1 MTDTA
6 GTDGTGV
13 TSNGTTPAEPDHMLN
28 PRSTAKIGDHPIHP
42 MLIPFPIVF
51 FVSTFV
57 ADVVYLTS
65 DDAGWAR
72 ASVWLLGAGLATAL
86 LAALAGFVDFFGD
99 RRIQRIGDA
108 WQHMIGNLAAV
119 GLQAVNFYLRCGEPT
134 TVIAPSGVILSTVV
148 VVLLLFNGWKGWN
161 LVYRHHVGVKDTTP
175 QQDRARPS
183 M

>member
-1 MTDTA
+1 MNDTTEA
-6 GTDGTGV
+6 PTPGAPAADGG
-13 TSNGTTPAEPDHMLN
+13 SQDAEPVLN

-57 ADVVYLTS
+57 ADLVYLAG

-72 ASVWLLGAGLATAL
+72 ASVWLLGAGLVGAL
-86 LAALAGFVDFFGD
+86 AAALAGFADFFGD
-99 RRIQRIGDA
+99 KRVTRIGDA

-119 GLQAVNFYLRCGEPT
+119 GLQGVNFYLRYDDPEAA
-134 TVIAPSGVILSTVV
+134 IAPAGVILSTVV

-161 LVYRHHVGVKDTTP
+161 LVYRHHVGVA
-175 QQDRARPS
+175 DRSPAQMRDV
-183 M
+183 